1 MIYFKNHLNCTFFQS
16 ICLCFALL
24 LIYQLYGNSWIMAWT
39 SDWPPEASADS
50 AAGAQVNAISPKWP
64 EGVEPGSTSPR
75 SRLRADCHGERIF
88 FWQLPPLQFSAVS
101 LGDRWAFH
109 LFLIVSFH
117 HDNLSNYK
125 SVKYQPNHT
134 TLLTVYLLTVHSPQ
148 KSHQSFGG
156 KSCRKITDKLT
167 YIFK

>member
-1 MIYFKNHLNCTFFQS
+1 MFFSVSHGFSFLPFFPLYRNCWVQNHWLTTWGKHWVS
-16 ICLCFALL
+16 HGRTGE
-24 LIYQLYGNSWIMAWT
+24 GNS
-39 SDWPPEASADS
+39 P
-50 AAGAQVNAISPKWP
+50 VWP

-75 SRLRADCHGERIF
+75 SRLRADCHRERIF